1 MKYQETNVIPD
12 LGATTSPLGHAA
24 GTDGQSY
31 QTPFVVGG
39 VRQNP
44 FKTFQTTVEKPEPDG
59 AGNGPQEVQSHGMHI
74 SAERQKP
81 KSNLEI
87 LGKVVGAV
95 RRQFWLVAIL
105 SILLSALTVGIV
117 LILPPQFTATTLL
130 AVDGS
135 DERSPG
141 PGVAGYTLNVDGEV
155 EVMQSMK
162 VAQQVVRRLN
172 LIEDS
177 RFVEKPAS
185 SPPALAGISDYLKVF
200 LPTRRDPS
208 VKEPKTSPQSGS
220 TKTTDASS
228 ADDNPAVT
236 RAAVALQKITNVRR
250 RGLTSVVALDITI
263 NDPKDAARLAN
274 AYADTY
280 IREQISAKLGAAGH
294 AETALARRVADLGEE
309 LRRSESQIKAFA
321 LMQGSQSNDDGARS
335 GIDRLQAN
343 IASAAREAN
352 SRAAKLR
359 DADSLLASGN
369 FAALGKLLEIRE
381 IVLLDEQRRSL
392 EQRVQRPSEGETDL
406 SGLRQRLDLTN
417 SQLRSLGS
425 KHVENLRQQ
434 SEASGSQVST
444 LRQELKQ
451 VVQGSDLS
459 TDNSVQLFRLQQE
472 AATTRQLYQEYLGR
486 LKAAAQQR
494 NTVAPSVYVV
504 AEAGIPPNR
513 SFPPRS
519 LLVVIGGLAALALA
533 VGVGYARDNYPENI
547 KFVDELEAASR
558 APNVGAVPGSRRS
571 KTKGLQPENLI
582 YMRPLSDYSEAIRR
596 LRISLQLTF
605 NRGAGFKSLLVTS
618 TQRREGRTTIALSL
632 ARDAARAGLR
642 VVLLDCDLRNPC
654 LHSKMGIN
662 NDEGIGELLLSSAPV
677 LTMSMVQTDPQSS
690 CFVIPTGGLGDAS
703 PDQPLQSPQLSRVI
717 KELEER
723 FDLVIIDAPSIETA
737 ADALMIAQHVDGVLL
752 IARSTWA
759 RPSKIRDAVL
769 DINRTRSG
777 NLATALNFAAG
788 PDL

>member
-39 VRQNP
+39 SRQSP
-44 FKTFQTTVEKPEPDG
+44 FRTFESTAEKSEPEG
-59 AGNGPQEVQSHGMHI
+59 AGSGTQEIQSHREHS

-81 KSNLEI
+81 QSNLEI
-87 LGKVVGAV
+87 IGKVLGAV

-105 SILLSALTVGIV
+105 SVLLSTLAVGVV
-117 LILPPQFTATTLL
+117 LILPPQFTATALL

-135 DERSPG
+135 DERAPG
-141 PGVAGYTLNVDGEV
+141 PSVSGYTLNVDGEV

-172 LIEDS
+172 LTEDS
-177 RFVEKPAS
+177 RFVDKPSS
-185 SPPALAGISDYLKVF
+185 SPSSTGGISDYLKKF
-200 LPTRRDPS
+200 LPAPGDSS
-208 VKEPKTSPQSGS
+208 VKQIEATTLGS
-220 TKTTDASS
+220 KQTTDTS
-228 ADDNPAVT
+228 ADDDPAVT

-263 NDPKDAARLAN
+263 DDPKDAARLAN

-280 IREQISAKLGAAGH
+280 ISEQISAKLSAAEH
-294 AETALARRVADLGEE
+294 AETALSRRVTDLGEE

-321 LMQGSQSNDDGARS
+321 LVQGSQSNDDAPRR

-343 IASAAREAN
+343 IAAASREAGLQ
-352 SRAAKLR
+352 AAKLR

-369 FAALGKLLEIRE
+369 YAALGKLLETPE
-381 IVLLDEQRRSL
+381 IVVLDEQRRSL
-392 EQRVQRPSEGETDL
+392 EQRVQRPSEDEADL
-406 SGLRQRLDLTN
+406 SGLWQRLDLTN
-417 SQLRSLGS
+417 SQLRSIGS
-425 KHVENLRQQ
+425 KHVESLRRQ
-434 SEASGSQVST
+434 SEASGRQVST

-451 VVQGSDLS
+451 VVQESDLS

-494 NTVAPSVYVV
+494 NTVAPTVYVV

-519 LLVVIGGLAALALA
+519 LLAVIGGLAAIALA
-533 VGVGYARDNYPENI
+533 VGVGYARDNHPENI
-547 KFVDELEAASR
+547 KFVDELEVASR
-558 APNVGAVPGSRRS
+558 APNVGAIPDARRA
-571 KTKGLQPENLI
+571 KTKELLPENLI
-582 YMRPLSDYSEAIRR
+582 CARPLSCYSEAIRR
-596 LRISLQLTF
+596 LRISMQLTF

-632 ARDAARAGLR
+632 ARDAARAGLK
-642 VVLLDCDLRNPC
+642 VVLLDCDLRNPS
-654 LHSKMGIN
+654 LHSKLGISN
-662 NDEGIGELLLSSAPV
+662 AEGITEMLLSPAPV
-677 LTMSMVQTDPQSS
+677 VMMSKIQMDTQSS
-690 CFVIPTGGLGDAS
+690 CFVIPSGELEDAS
-703 PDQPLQSPQLSRVI
+703 PDQPLQSPQLGGVI
-717 KELEER
+717 KELGER
-723 FDLVIIDAPSIETA
+723 FDLVVIDAASIETG

-752 IARSTWA
+752 IARSTQS
-759 RPSKIRDAVL
+759 RPAKVRDAVL
-769 DINRTRSG
+769 DFRRTRSG
-777 NLATALNFAAG
+777 NLATVLNFAAQH
-788 PDL
+788 DL

>member
-12 LGATTSPLGHAA
+12 LGATTSPVGHAA

-39 VRQNP
+39 ARQTA
-44 FKTFQTTVEKPEPDG
+44 FKTFQPTVEKLEPEG
-59 AGNGPQEVQSHGMHI
+59 AGNGAQEIQSHGEHS

-81 KSNLEI
+81 KGNLEI
-87 LGKVVGAV
+87 IGKVLGAV

-105 SILLSALTVGIV
+105 GVLLSALTVGIV
-117 LILPPQFTATTLL
+117 LMLPPQFTATALL

-135 DERSPG
+135 DERTPG
-141 PGVAGYTLNVDGEV
+141 PSVSGYTLNVDGEV

-172 LIEDS
+172 LTEDS
-177 RFVEKPAS
+177 RFVEKPSS
-185 SPPALAGISDYLKVF
+185 SPSPTGGISDYLKKF
-200 LPTRRDPS
+200 MPAPGDAS
-208 VKEPKTSPQSGS
+208 VTQTEAAAPGS
-220 TKTTDASS
+220 TQTKDTS
-228 ADDNPAVT
+228 ADDDPAVT

-274 AYADTY
+274 AYANTY
-280 IREQISAKLGAAGH
+280 ISEQINAKLGAAGH
-294 AETALARRVADLGEE
+294 AETALSRRVADLGEE

-321 LMQGSQSNDDGARS
+321 LMQGSQSSDDAPRRGS
-335 GIDRLQAN
+335 DRLQAN
-343 IASAAREAN
+343 IAAAAREAG
-352 SRAAKLR
+352 SQAAKLR

-369 FAALGKLLEIRE
+369 YAALGKLLEAPD

-392 EQRVQRPSEGETDL
+392 EQRVQRPSEDEADL

-417 SQLRSLGS
+417 SQLRSISS
-425 KHVENLRQQ
+425 KHVENLRRQ

-451 VVQGSDLS
+451 VVQDSDLS

-519 LLVVIGGLAALALA
+519 LLVVIGSLAAIALA

-547 KFVDELEAASR
+547 KFVDELEAVSR
-558 APNVGAVPGSRRS
+558 APNVGAIPDSRRA

-582 YMRPLSDYSEAIRR
+582 YARPLSDYSEAIRR

-632 ARDAARAGLR
+632 ARDAARAGLK
-642 VVLLDCDLRNPC
+642 VVLLDCDLRNPS

-662 NDEGIGELLLSSAPV
+662 NDEGISEMLLSPTPV
-677 LTMSMVQTDPQSS
+677 VTMSVVQMDSQSS
-690 CFVIPTGGLGDAS
+690 CFLIPSGGLGDSS
-703 PDQPLQSPQLSRVI
+703 PDQPLQSPQLGRVI

-777 NLATALNFAAG
+777 NLATALNVAARPG
-788 PDL
+788 L